1 LLPLLTLLLGVVGI
15 STWTAVAS
23 AQHARHRI
31 ETQMRD
37 VARTVNEV
45 SFPRNR
51 WGLKLL
57 HGLAE
62 AEFLIDE
69 GANEFVTTFDIPEKP
84 SGFPAPANEGE
95 DLRLGPRVE
104 IAGKPYLCSGVLM
117 RQRADADAVLYIF
130 YPESLWRDALW
141 AAVRPSLILG

>member
-1 LLPLLTLLLGVVGI
+1 MRWRIRSQLLLPLLTLLLGVVGI

-23 AQHARHRI
+23 AQHARLRI
-31 ETQMRD
+31 EMQMRD

-69 GANEFVTTFDIPEKP
+69 GGGAFVTTLDIPETP
-84 SGFPAPANEGE
+84 TGLPAP
-95 DLRLGPRVE
+95 
-104 IAGKPYLCSGVLM
+104 
-117 RQRADADAVLYIF
+117 
-130 YPESLWRDALW
+130 
-141 AAVRPSLILG
+141 